1 MEFIKYYLFL
11 SFPIGAIVAVICG
24 LLAYFQ
30 NRRRLINITWLF
42 LNLFSALWSTGYF
55 IMISAKSESIA
66 WFGNWLLHGAA
77 IFIPPLY
84 FHFVL
89 SFTNKLRNYRK
100 YLYIAYISA
109 AILFVLNPTKFFVED
124 VYPRFIFNY
133 TPRGGPLFFLFALHF
148 WWLVSLATKV
158 LYDSYKMSEGIRAR
172 QIRYIL
178 LGEMGFLGGGSTFLY
193 TFGINI
199 PPYTMILFVFYPI
212 VMTYAILRYR
222 LMDIRAIIARTIA
235 FGFIVAILI
244 SLYAI
249 VTAIIAQ
256 FFENL
261 VGTKSTIIAGVV
273 LSLFIAAGYRPL
285 RRFIEQATD
294 RFLFKKSYNPE
305 VLLANVNRVTSSILD
320 LQNLLKSIAKSLAD
334 AFQFEKIGV
343 VLLNEQRNL
352 EIIYQEGFK
361 PEVAQA
367 LTSFPNVTKILFQEL
382 KQNPGIQVIDEMK
395 TRYDNGEFKPVSPEL
410 LEALHTNDVAIIL
423 PLTIK
428 ERLIGVIAL
437 GTKKSGDPYNNQDI
451 GVLGIIAGQ
460 AAIAIE
466 NARLYE
472 ELKGFNVKL
481 EAEVNRKTAAL
492 RQANLELRKL
502 DQAKS
507 DFISIASHQLR
518 TPLTIIKGYISMMKE
533 GNFGPVPAVIMKNL
547 DKVYISNERLISLV
561 ENLLDISRIESGK
574 QDFNWQSVQLED
586 LAQTVAD
593 NLKPA
598 AKIKGLK
605 LFFHRQKNLTPKVI
619 ADSNKVH
626 EVMMNF
632 TDNAIKYT
640 EKGEINV
647 SLNYDDHK
655 KMVTFCVKDTG
666 RGLEKDVKSYLFKKF
681 SRGKGSFRI
690 HTEGVGL
697 GLYVAKIIVDAHH
710 GKVWAESEGSDKG
723 SRFCFSL
730 PLEGPGEKEI
740 KKQQEQEKRRAKEG
754 KAIRNK

>member
-1 MEFIKYYLFL
+1 
-11 SFPIGAIVAVICG
+11 
-24 LLAYFQ
+24 
-30 NRRRLINITWLF
+30 
-42 LNLFSALWSTGYF
+42 
-55 IMISAKSESIA
+55 
-66 WFGNWLLHGAA
+66 
-77 IFIPPLY
+77 
-84 FHFVL
+84 
-89 SFTNKLRNYRK
+89 
-100 YLYIAYISA
+100 
-109 AILFVLNPTKFFVED
+109 
-124 VYPRFIFNY
+124 
-133 TPRGGPLFFLFALHF
+133 
-148 WWLVSLATKV
+148 
-158 LYDSYKMSEGIRAR
+158 
-172 QIRYIL
+172 
-178 LGEMGFLGGGSTFLY
+178 
-193 TFGINI
+193 
-199 PPYTMILFVFYPI
+199 
-212 VMTYAILRYR
+212 
-222 LMDIRAIIARTIA
+222 
-235 FGFIVAILI
+235 
-244 SLYAI
+244 
-249 VTAIIAQ
+249 
-256 FFENL
+256 
-261 VGTKSTIIAGVV
+261 
-273 LSLFIAAGYRPL
+273 
-285 RRFIEQATD
+285 
-294 RFLFKKSYNPE
+294 
-305 VLLANVNRVTSSILD
+305 
-320 LQNLLKSIAKSLAD
+320 
-334 AFQFEKIGV
+334 
-343 VLLNEQRNL
+343 
-352 EIIYQEGFK
+352 
-361 PEVAQA
+361 
-367 LTSFPNVTKILFQEL
+367 
-382 KQNPGIQVIDEMK
+382 
-395 TRYDNGEFKPVSPEL
+395 
-410 LEALHTNDVAIIL
+410 
-423 PLTIK
+423 
-428 ERLIGVIAL
+428 
-437 GTKKSGDPYNNQDI
+437 
-451 GVLGIIAGQ
+451 LGIIAGQ

-466 NARLYE
+466 NGRLYE

-492 RQANLELRKL
+492 RQANLELRRL

-574 QDFNWQSVQLED
+574 QDFNWQSIQLED

-605 LFFHRQKNLTPKVI
+605 LFFHRQKNLTPKVM

-632 TDNAIKYT
+632 IDNAIKYT

-697 GLYVAKIIVDAHH
+697 GLYVAKIIIAAHH

-740 KKQQEQEKRRAKEG
+740 QKQQEQEKSGVKES
-754 KAIRNK
+754 KVIRNK